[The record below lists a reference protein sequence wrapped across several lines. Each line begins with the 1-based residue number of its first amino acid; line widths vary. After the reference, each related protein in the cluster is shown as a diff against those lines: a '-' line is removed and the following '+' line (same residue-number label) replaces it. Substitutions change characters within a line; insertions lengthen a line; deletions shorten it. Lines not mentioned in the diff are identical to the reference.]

1 MTRIVALDRGTIG
14 PSVTLTKP
22 AFVHDWVEYDRTR
35 PDQVVER
42 LAGAEIAI
50 SNKVPIRRAEIE
62 QLPDLK
68 AIVIPATGYDAF
80 DIAACK
86 ERGITMA
93 LRSGSC
99 SISAR
104 RIGTLL
110 LIAISA
116 PARRSTTWSGRVRSY
131 STQSCTKAG
140 FVKVTDGPIV
150 PRSKATMRVIARLPK
165 SVSVFCD
172 RSVVLK

>member
-68 AIVIPATGYDAF
+68 AIVIP
-80 DIAACK
+80 
-86 ERGITMA
+86 
-93 LRSGSC
+93 RSLH
-99 SISAR
+99 A
-104 RIGTLL
+104 
-110 LIAISA
+110 AISNA
-116 PARRSTTWSGRVRSY
+116 S
-131 STQSCTKAG
+131 
-140 FVKVTDGPIV
+140 
-150 PRSKATMRVIARLPK
+150 
-165 SVSVFCD
+165 
-172 RSVVLK
+172 